1 MFRFHID
8 EHVQSELV
16 ELLSNRPAMFTACKH
31 IKMISRTA
39 SNSVNCIQYFYQAPL
54 RHSCLL
60 CGPISQK
67 ANFHFTQTLKLTSR
81 CKEAYVSSLH
91 IFRAYSFSSSG
102 GQHSHSL
109 CLLDQIGEDRQ
120 TPWLSPRDGGKERER
135 SVLSASVIG
144 RGADTQCMWQ
154 GQSGVEGPPAILTL
168 IWSSCGWEHETLNKT
183 AAMDPL
189 PSCQLALSVIAERKH
204 TRIHKQTQTHT
215 LDQAHLESWIG
226 KGQCHSWEY
235 WKV

>member
-1 MFRFHID
+1 MCNQNWFNCCPID
-8 EHVQSELV
+8 QPDSLHAIILKGSLELPLMVSTAYSTFTKHHRGTAVCCASHQPEGTFTSHKHWSWPV
-16 ELLSNRPAMFTACKH
+16 E
-31 IKMISRTA
+31 
-39 SNSVNCIQYFYQAPL
+39 
-54 RHSCLL
+54 
-60 CGPISQK
+60 
-67 ANFHFTQTLKLTSR
+67 
-81 CKEAYVSSLH
+81 EAYVSSLH

-109 CLLDQIGEDRQ
+109 CLLDQIGEDRR
-120 TPWLSPRDGGKERER
+120 TPWLSPRFGGKERER

-189 PSCQLALSVIAERKH
+189 PSCQLALSVSAERKH

-215 LDQAHLESWIG
+215 HWT
-226 KGQCHSWEY
+226 KFT
-235 WKV
+235 